1 MQHTT
6 FSRIFVGL
14 MAMLLCIHPLVACN
28 TSHEPDPYQTVG
40 EIAGQPVALGELQLF
55 VDDVRQQTNSYFKKN
70 YSLDAITEEEWR
82 KDFSG
87 ESPVDYAIGLAM
99 EELVPYKVVEQKLVE
114 LGSSEDFSYRAFVN
128 RWQKENEDRQQKEAS
143 GEVIYGPVQY
153 TERVYYD
160 YLNESYQEE
169 LAAQLRQE
177 PTEEELQ
184 AFYDDNPDLFQEFGS
199 VTLQCVVLP
208 QEDFSQEQGEE
219 ARNIL
224 LQALE
229 AGATFADA
237 SVQAGIDEY
246 TQERTFTAE
255 DLSSPDVRAFPDVED
270 AVYTLQ
276 PGDTTDL
283 IQNGDLEWLFFY
295 CETRQEGGRTPFA
308 ECRDALEEI
317 YVEQAFDMSLEQAQ
331 SSAQIII
338 YDQARELID

>member
-1 MQHTT
+1 
-6 FSRIFVGL
+6 
-14 MAMLLCIHPLVACN
+14 
-28 TSHEPDPYQTVG
+28 
-40 EIAGQPVALGELQLF
+40 
-55 VDDVRQQTNSYFKKN
+55 
-70 YSLDAITEEEWR
+70 
-82 KDFSG
+82 
-87 ESPVDYAIGLAM
+87 M

-208 QEDFSQEQGEE
+208 QEDFSQEQGDE